1 MSGEGLKLLSKIGL
15 NKQNTNLRLKH
26 SDRETGRNVDHL
38 YGNSGGE
45 NFPAN
50 DTDIGFLPFTKIFL
64 EVPLESKWYTLFGK
78 FLGGKSHK
86 VVLFFRMECSKQ

>member
-50 DTDIGFLPFTKIFL
+50 DTDIGFLPFTKNFQKSLWKVNGTLFL
-64 EVPLESKWYTLFGK
+64 ENFCEGHLT
-78 FLGGKSHK
+78 
-86 VVLFFRMECSKQ
+86 R